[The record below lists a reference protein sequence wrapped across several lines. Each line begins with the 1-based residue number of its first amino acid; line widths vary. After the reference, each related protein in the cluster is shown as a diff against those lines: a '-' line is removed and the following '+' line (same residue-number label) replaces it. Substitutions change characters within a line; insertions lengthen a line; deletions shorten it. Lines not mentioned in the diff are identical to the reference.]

1 MDSTDLEIA
10 KRLANIET
18 LLVELLSRRK
28 AATRKGTKRSSSL
41 RERLRREALAN
52 PSRPSERHYDAAKR
66 LITKR

>member
-52 PSRPSERHYDAAKR
+52 PNRPSERHYDAAKR